1 MPKVEIKP
9 FGLSFS
15 TSDRG
20 FNIKPDGFLVCNK
33 IFDALFE
40 RFDEEMMKKR
50 VEGEFRGYAIK
61 NAI

>member
-1 MPKVEIKP
+1 M
-9 FGLSFS
+9 
-15 TSDRG
+15 
-20 FNIKPDGFLVCNK
+20 IKPDGFLICNK